1 MNDDQYVDIYSHI
14 YWGYLRRLSCIIIL
28 SCSVFRYFFLFSS
41 LRPQFL
47 SLHDYFIFLIATRVL
62 PRSSSFRTAAIP
74 GFFFFF
80 LVILVFLHFHLAF
93 YWRKEKKQRDEEK
106 NYYRNCFRV
115 ANNRIYHAITN
126 ERRITNNF
134 NVNEVKFNCC
144 LEDAKL

>member
-80 LVILVFLHFHLAF
+80 PCYTCVSPFSFGILLTQ
-93 YWRKEKKQRDEEK
+93 RKEAKRWGKKLLPKLFSSCQQPNIPCNNERKK
-106 NYYRNCFRV
+106 NY
-115 ANNRIYHAITN
+115 
-126 ERRITNNF
+126 E
-134 NVNEVKFNCC
+134 
-144 LEDAKL
+144 